1 MSDVT
6 SDNVRARIGD
16 AIAAVFALYMLI
28 GAGVTLY
35 TGKWFVGFPELF
47 SLTYHV
53 AGTTALGVYVAAT
66 IIGALGGLVLLAFI
80 RRWVKGNA
88 G

>member
-1 MSDVT
+1 MSDT
-6 SDNVRARIGD
+6 ANGNARARIGD

-35 TGKWFVGFPELF
+35 TGKWFIGFPKF
-47 SLTYHV
+47 FTLTYLV
-53 AGTTALGVYVAAT
+53 SGASAVRLYVAAA
-66 IIGALGGLVLLAFI
+66 IIGALGVLILFAYI
-80 RRWVKGNA
+80 RRWAKGNA